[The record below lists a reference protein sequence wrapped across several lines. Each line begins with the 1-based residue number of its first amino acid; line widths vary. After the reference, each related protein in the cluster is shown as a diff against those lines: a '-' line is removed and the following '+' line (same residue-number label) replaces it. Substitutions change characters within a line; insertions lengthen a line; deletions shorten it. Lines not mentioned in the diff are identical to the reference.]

1 MWGAKILRKEQKNG
15 GIDPSLQVLQ
25 MREAEGRAEV
35 LSQIHPVL
43 LRDGHEHVDD
53 RRVKLAAGA
62 ALNLFAGM
70 GHRQGSAVGP
80 VADHGIERIGDGKDA
95 RAERNLITVQSPG
108 VTRAVKKLLVC
119 EHDFPGIA
127 QKRD

>member
-43 LRDGHEHVDD
+43 LRDGHEHGDD
-53 RRVKLAAGA
+53 RRVKLAAAA

-70 GHRQGSAVGP
+70 RHRQGSAVGP
-80 VADHGIERIGDGKDA
+80 IADHGIERIGNGKDS
-95 RAERNLITVQSPG
+95 RAEKDL
-108 VTRAVKKLLVC
+108 VTR
-119 EHDFPGIA
+119 HS
-127 QKRD
+127 